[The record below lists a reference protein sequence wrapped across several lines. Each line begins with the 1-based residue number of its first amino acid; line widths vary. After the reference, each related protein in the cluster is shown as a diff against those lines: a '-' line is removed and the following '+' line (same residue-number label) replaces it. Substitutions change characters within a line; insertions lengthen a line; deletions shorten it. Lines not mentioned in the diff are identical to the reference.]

1 MEPYNHLTSA
11 AGRGMIAKEWQLAG
25 VTKPVS
31 EDLLTRTQNK
41 CFICQMMT

>member
-11 AGRGMIAKEWQLAG
+11 AGRGIIAKEWELAG

-31 EDLLTRTQNK
+31 EGPLTRTQKK